1 MSIRSW
7 KIDEDETI
15 ADMRIFELHRL
26 RTRSPRTGVDR
37 SIAVV
42 KSSDWVNVV
51 ALTEDQEVVLVRQF
65 RHGTRS
71 ITLEIPGGLVDPGET
86 PEQAAIRELREE
98 TGHSGRRTVR
108 LGMVHPNP
116 AFLDNRCFTYLVEGC
131 TNTHDLALDAGEDI
145 EVCKLPLGQIPA
157 EIAEGRIT
165 HALVICGF
173 LWLAQKRPELFS
185 LAL

>member
-1 MSIRSW
+1 MTIRPW
-7 KIDEDETI
+7 TIDEDSII

-51 ALTEDQEVVLVRQF
+51 ALTADLDVVLVRQF

-86 PEQAAIRELREE
+86 PQEAAVRELREE
-98 TGHSGRRTVR
+98 TGHSGTTAVR

-116 AFLDNRCFTYLVEGC
+116 AFIDNRCFTYLVEGC

-145 EVCKLPLGQIPA
+145 EVCKLPLRQIPI

-173 LWLAQKRPELFS
+173 LWLAQSRPELFQVVP
-185 LAL
+185 